1 MPELPEVETVVR
13 TLNKTIKNKVIKEM
27 NFFYKKILQNTTEQT
42 IKRTLEN
49 QKIEKISRKSKFI
62 IFEFNEYVMISHLRM
77 EGKWFYYP
85 NLETIPSKHTEVQI
99 IFEDNTQLMYFD
111 TRKFGTIHLFKQDEY
126 EHVDLIAKLGPEAI
140 SKNWTAKNLYD
151 KLQKKKTAV
160 KTVLLDQTIIAG
172 LGNIYVNEVLFEC
185 KILPTRPANEIS
197 IEECQNIINNSQ
209 IILQKA
215 IEYGGTTVKSFQS
228 SEDNKGGYQ
237 QFLKV
242 HFNEKKPCK
251 NCGNSV
257 TKMFV
262 NGRGTY
268 ICVVCQK

>member
-13 TLNKTIKNKVIKEM
+13 TLNKRIKNKVIKEM
-27 NFFYKKILQNTTEQT
+27 NFFYKKILQNTTEET
-42 IKRTLEN
+42 IKKTLEN
-49 QKIEKISRKSKFI
+49 QEIEKISRRSKFI
-62 IFEFNEYVMISHLRM
+62 VFEFSEYVMISHLRM

-99 IFEDNTQLMYFD
+99 IFKDETQLMYFD
-111 TRKFGTIHLFKQDEY
+111 TRKFGTIHLFRKDEY
-126 EHVDLIAKLGPEAI
+126 EHVDPIAKLGPEAN
-140 SKNWTAKNLYD
+140 SKELTAEFLYE
-151 KLQKKKTAV
+151 KLQKRKTAV
-160 KTVLLDQTIIAG
+160 KTVLLDQTVISG
-172 LGNIYVNEVLFEC
+172 LGNIYVNEVLFDC
-185 KILPTRPANEIS
+185 KIMPTRPANEIS
-197 IEECQNIINNSQ
+197 VKQCQDILDSSR

-228 SEDNKGGYQ
+228 SEENKGGFQ

-257 TKMFV
+257 TKIAV